1 MPLYFGEK
9 DKFEK
14 KTQFFNEEK
23 KEFENK
29 VETIDPRQRTLHL
42 LTKAICF
49 ITKKDTR
56 KTLTPE
62 MIIEVLPK
70 LIITHLVDMVDEK
83 KHMSIQAIRRLLNFI
98 RLFKLLI

>member
-1 MPLYFGEK
+1 
-9 DKFEK
+9 
-14 KTQFFNEEK
+14 
-23 KEFENK
+23 
-29 VETIDPRQRTLHL
+29 